1 MNNTIS
7 QNWNLKGKNALIT
20 GATKGIGKAVTEEL
34 LNFGANVF
42 IVARTEKD
50 IQLSIKHW
58 KQKGFNVY
66 GIAADIT
73 EKKDREKIFNEI
85 KKDWNKLDILINNAG
100 MNIRKK
106 TIEYTFDEFQKILN
120 TNFISAFE
128 MCRLFYQLLKESKEA
143 SIVNVSSVGGI
154 VHLRSGSPYGTSK
167 AALIHLTKNL
177 AVEWAKDN
185 IRVNSVAPWYIKTE
199 LSEPVL
205 NDEIYLKE
213 VLERTP
219 MNRVGEPLEVAGI
232 ITFLCLPVASFITGQ
247 VIAVDGGFSI
257 YGF

>member
-1 MNNTIS
+1 MNNNFS
-7 QNWNLKGKNALIT
+7 KNWNLKGKNALIT

-50 IQLSIKHW
+50 IQLSIDEW
-58 KQKGFNVY
+58 RQKGFNVY

-73 EKKDREKIFNEI
+73 VRKEREKILNAL
-85 KKDWNKLDILINNAG
+85 KNNWNKLDILINNAG

-106 TIEYTFDEFQKILN
+106 TIDYSFEEFQKILD

-128 MCRLFYQLLKESKEA
+128 MCRLFYQLLKESKES

-199 LSEPVL
+199 LSKPVL
-205 NDEIYLKE
+205 SDENYLKE
-213 VLERTP
+213 VLQRTP
-219 MNRVGEPLEVAGI
+219 MNRVGEPFEVAGI
-232 ITFLCLPVASFITGQ
+232 IAFLCLPVASFITGQ

>member
-1 MNNTIS
+1 MNNNFPE
-7 QNWNLKGKNALIT
+7 NWNLKGKNALIT
-20 GATKGIGKAVTEEL
+20 GATKGIGKAVTQEL

-50 IQLSIKHW
+50 IHSSIDDW

-66 GIAADIT
+66 GIPADIT
-73 EKKDREKIFNEI
+73 VREERDKIFNEI
-85 KKDWNKLDILINNAG
+85 KKYWNNLDILINNAG

-106 TIEYTFDEFQKILN
+106 TTEYSFEEFQKILD

-128 MCRLFYQLLKESKEA
+128 MCRLFYQLLKKSKEA

-154 VHLRSGSPYGTSK
+154 IHLRSGSPYGTSK

-199 LSEPVL
+199 LSKPVL
-205 NDEIYLKE
+205 SDENYLKE